1 MLENFWKAMFFITGG
16 SYKQKEKHIKILIF
30 TGQNSVRAFN
40 FWRIL
45 MNRKTHKNNID
56 ITDLV

>member
-1 MLENFWKAMFFITGG
+1 MFFITGG